1 MNELKD
7 DVKDVV
13 QRFVWTNYIEGKF
26 SIELDGSTRLRSSGL
41 MDSLG
46 TVGLISFLEKE
57 FDVEFSALELTVDNL
72 DTIDQIVS
80 FVNRKKQ

>member
-1 MNELKD
+1 MNEVKS

-13 QRFVWTNYIEGKF
+13 QRFIWTNYIEGKF
-26 SIELDGSTRLRSSGL
+26 SIALDGSTRLRSSGL

-46 TVGLISFLEKE
+46 TVGLINYLEKE
-57 FDVEFSALELTVDNL
+57 FDIEFSALELTVDNL